1 MSTPLIISPVEK
13 LTAQH
18 QLKKFRC
25 GENSLD
31 HFLRKHAL
39 VNQLAESSQTYVVH
53 RDQEVLGYMTLVFGS
68 IGPEDAPAAVAE
80 AMPKNF
86 PIPVM
91 ILARWAVD
99 KHEQNKGIGKGL
111 LKEALLKTLAAAEI
125 AGLRAIV
132 VDAIN
137 DKMAAYY
144 KGIGFVECPVGPRKL
159 LMDIEVIRVSIVPSS
174 IR

>member
-1 MSTPLIISPVEK
+1 MLHQAFLIENQIEG
-13 LTAQH
+13 LHYLAAY
-18 QLKKFRC
+18 FRDV
-25 GENSLD
+25 GRE
-31 HFLRKHAL
+31 
-39 VNQLAESSQTYVVH
+39 
-53 RDQEVLGYMTLVFGS
+53 QEVLGDMTLVFGS
-68 IGPEDAPAAVAE
+68 IGPEDAPVSVAE

-99 KHEQNKGIGKGL
+99 KHEQNKGIGSGL

-137 DKMAAYY
+137 DKMAA
-144 KGIGFVECPVGPRKL
+144 
-159 LMDIEVIRVSIVPSS
+159 
-174 IR
+174 

>member
-1 MSTPLIISPVEK
+1 MSSSLVISPVEK

-18 QLKKFRC
+18 QVSKFRC

-39 VNQLAESSQTYVVH
+39 RNQLAESSQTYVVH
-53 RDQEVLGYMTLVFGS
+53 QDQVVLGYVTLVFGAVRLSEAPPS
-68 IGPEDAPAAVAE
+68 ITEN
-80 AMPKNF
+80 MPPSF
-86 PIPVM
+86 PVPVM

-99 KHEQNKGIGKGL
+99 KNEQGKGIGRAL

-132 VDAIN
+132 VDAIS
-137 DKMAAYY
+137 DKMAVSY
-144 KGIGFVECPVGPRKL
+144 KNMGFIECPVGPRKL
-159 LMDIEVIRVSIVPSS
+159 MMSIEVVRASL
-174 IR
+174 